1 MMGGTG
7 STRWNDSERKLTVE
21 ECFSL
26 DINMLVK
33 DGFIQLGCRDAGVA
47 VWTNQVTGM
56 ELGSCEVQADIT
68 NIDDSWI
75 SFTYKTLTSEQISQ
89 GIYLLATTPNYGGI
103 RWWFECPRC
112 GNKVVKLY
120 IAKEPHFSCRRCA
133 NLTYNSC
140 RNSRASFNF
149 GKLLTMEISLKHGI
163 PLDIVNRVWRE
174 RLLKV
179 GRRLQEPDDLGK

>member
-1 MMGGTG
+1 VGGLG
-7 STRWNDSERKLTVE
+7 STRWHDCERKLTVE

-26 DINMLVK
+26 DINILVK
-33 DGFIQLGCRDAGVA
+33 DGFIKLGYRDSDVI
-47 VWTNQVTGM
+47 VWTNQITGM

-103 RWWFECPRC
+103 RWWFECPDC
-112 GNKVVKLY
+112 GKKVIKLY
-120 IAKEPHFSCRRCA
+120 LAKEPHFICRKCG

-140 RNSRASFNF
+140 LNSRSSFDY
-149 GKLLTMEISLKHGI
+149 GKLLSREISMSHGI
-163 PLDIVNRVWRE
+163 PFKTVARLWRE
-174 RLLKV
+174 KTLKV
-179 GRRLQEPDDLGK
+179 GRRLSNPEDLGK